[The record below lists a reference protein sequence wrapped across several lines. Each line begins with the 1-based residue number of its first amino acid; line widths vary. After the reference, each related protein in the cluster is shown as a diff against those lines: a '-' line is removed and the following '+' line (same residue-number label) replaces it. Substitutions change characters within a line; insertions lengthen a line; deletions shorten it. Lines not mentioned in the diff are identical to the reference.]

1 MKGRGIMTASDGT
14 SLIQRSIAIVLAM
27 WLVMAG
33 TAGSYA
39 ASAAGPHLGL
49 PAAQSDIVPVRFIS
63 PDTLDPTM
71 PGVGTN
77 RYAYAGNDPINKSD
91 ANGHFAVLG
100 AVVGAA
106 LGIAVQAGIDAYNG
120 QLSGI
125 GAYAGA
131 AVGGAVAGAT
141 AGLVSAGVYGTAAIA
156 GGLGNIAGGITEDAV
171 NGQAPT
177 VGGVFEDAKMGA
189 AFGLI
194 GGAVGSKLSKGL
206 NDLTNQQKGK
216 IGEKLT
222 VAKEVLKGNL
232 PGQRNVA
239 VLTGRLTPT
248 GRQQWALID
257 REFNNLFT
265 GQSKLVDSKFGR
277 WAAGS
282 SNQRAA
288 KRNGVVFEYDKMTP
302 DEVGRAA
309 GGTLSGSVAG
319 GANSSSD
326 QSEEMP

>member
-1 MKGRGIMTASDGT
+1 MTMFNGT
-14 SLIQRSIAIVLAM
+14 RLIQRLIAMALAISIAI
-27 WLVMAG
+27 AG
-33 TAGSYA
+33 TASTYA
-39 ASAAGPHLGL
+39 ASAFGPNLRL
-49 PAAQSDIVPVRFIS
+49 PTGQSNIVPARFIS
-63 PDTLDPTM
+63 PDTLDPTL

-100 AVVGAA
+100 AVVGAVV
-106 LGIAVQAGIDAYNG
+106 GMAVQAGIDAYNG

-156 GGLGNIAGGITEDAV
+156 GGLGNVAAGVTEDAL

-177 VGGVFEDAKMGA
+177 VGGVMEDAAVGA
-189 AFGLI
+189 AFGLA

-206 NDLTNQQKGK
+206 NDLTNHPKGRV
-216 IGEKLT
+216 GEKLT
-222 VAKEVLKGNL
+222 IAKEVVKGNL
-232 PGQRNVA
+232 PGRRNVA
-239 VLTGRLTPT
+239 VFTGRLTPT
-248 GRQQWALID
+248 GRQQRALID

-265 GQSKLVDSKFGR
+265 GQSKLVDSKFGYR
-277 WAAGS
+277 AGGT

-309 GGTLSGSVAG
+309 GGTLSGGVAG